1 MSINNVTLMGR
12 ITRDPEIRKTNND
25 LSVASFSVAL
35 DRPSSGGERQ
45 TDFIN
50 CTAWRGTADFIGKY
64 FHKGDMIALTGSIQ
78 SRSYT
83 DKEGNKRTAVE
94 VVANNVSFCGGKS
107 NSAEANVPVADA
119 VEVSDEELPF

>member
-25 LSVASFSVAL
+25 LSVAGFSVAL
-35 DRPSSGGERQ
+35 DRPSSGGEKQ

-78 SRSYT
+78 SRNYT
-83 DKEGNKRTAVE
+83 DKDGNKRTAVE

-107 NSAEANVPVADA
+107 TASENVPVADA
-119 VEVSDEELPF
+119 VEVSDEELPFD